1 MREVRNFRT
10 IYADEGKKLLIN
22 GSLHDKVILAQNSK
36 LKVQEIEVPDYIGD
50 ASTLEEIKEILIL
63 KTKEN
68 LSIYLASNPILST
81 VKYEEGRYY
90 SVTMEKQ
97 NLLLTNIVTYQMAQQ
112 AGVECLL
119 TWNNTGKECEV
130 WTYEQL
136 FQLSMEIRAYVAPI
150 ISLQQYMETNIK
162 NCNSILDVLKIN
174 IDFTTDIINE
184 YYPIY
189 ISKIGD
195 VEHEK

>member
-10 IYADEGKKLLIN
+10 IYADEGKRLLIN

-68 LSIYLASNPILST
+68 LSIYLANNPILST

-97 NLLLTNIVTYQMAQQ
+97 NLLLTNIATYQMAQQ

-119 TWNNTGKECEV
+119 TWNDTGKECEV

-136 FQLSMEIRAYVAPI
+136 FQLSMEIRTYVAPI

-162 NCNSILDVLKIN
+162 NCNAILDVLKIN

>member
-1 MREVRNFRT
+1 MREVKNFRT
-10 IYADEGKKLLIN
+10 IYADEGKRLLIN
-22 GSLHDKVILAQNSK
+22 GSLHDKVILAQNSR
-36 LKVQEIEVPDYIGD
+36 LKVQEIEVPDYIGN
-50 ASTLEEIKEILIL
+50 ASTLEEIKEILIA

-68 LSIYLASNPILST
+68 LSIYLATNPIFST
-81 VKYEEGRYY
+81 AKYKEGRYY

-97 NLLLTNIVTYQMAQQ
+97 NLLLTNMSTYQMAQQ
-112 AGVECLL
+112 TGVECIL
-119 TWNNTGKECEV
+119 TWNDTGKECEV

-136 FQLSMEIRAYVAPI
+136 FQLAMEIRMYVAPI

-162 NCNSILDVLKIN
+162 KCDTILNVLKVN
-174 IDFTTDIINE
+174 IEFTKDVIDE

-195 VEHEK
+195 VNVEE

>member
-68 LSIYLASNPILST
+68 LSIYLASNHILST

-97 NLLLTNIVTYQMAQQ
+97 NLLLTNIATYQMAQQ

-119 TWNNTGKECEV
+119 TWNDTGKECEV

-136 FQLSMEIRAYVAPI
+136 FQLSMEIRTYVAPI

-195 VEHEK
+195 VEHEE

>member
-10 IYADEGKKLLIN
+10 IYADEGKRLLIS
-22 GSLHDKVILAQNSK
+22 GSLHDKVILAQNSR

-81 VKYEEGRYY
+81 VKYEEGRHY

-97 NLLLTNIVTYQMAQQ
+97 NLLLTNIATYQMAQQ

-119 TWNNTGKECEV
+119 TWNDTGKECEV

-136 FQLSMEIRAYVAPI
+136 FQLSMEIRTYVAPI

-162 NCNSILDVLKIN
+162 NCSSILDVLKIN
-174 IDFTTDIINE
+174 IDFTIDTINE

-195 VEHEK
+195 VEHEE